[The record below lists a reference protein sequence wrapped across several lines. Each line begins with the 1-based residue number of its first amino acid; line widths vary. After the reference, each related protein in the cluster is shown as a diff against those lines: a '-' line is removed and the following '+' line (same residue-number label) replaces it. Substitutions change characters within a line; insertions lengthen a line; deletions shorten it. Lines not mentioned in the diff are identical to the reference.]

1 MGHLLDR
8 CDILDLL
15 EEAVVSGR
23 AVSVELRSNKRF
35 VDKVRDV
42 VTEGGEEWAVFKHHE
57 SVPVGHI
64 HCCARAE
71 PWEPTY
77 SGKI

>member
-1 MGHLLDR
+1 MAHMLDR

-15 EEAVVSGR
+15 EESVVSGR
-23 AVSVELRSNKRF
+23 AVAVELRSNKKF
-35 VDKVRDV
+35 VDQVRDV
-42 VTEGGEEWAVFKHHE
+42 VTQDGDEWAVFRYHE
-57 SVPVGHI
+57 PISVSDI

-77 SGKI
+77 AGKR